1 MPRVETERIS
11 AERLESWKGLL
22 STDHATPA
30 ILLGIGHDENSGA
43 LIVIHAEN
51 ISRRVLI
58 GLLKGA
64 IAELLR

>member
-1 MPRVETERIS
+1 
-11 AERLESWKGLL
+11 LESWKGLL

-30 ILLGIGHDENSGA
+30 ILIGIGHDENSGA
-43 LIVIHAEN
+43 LVVIHVED